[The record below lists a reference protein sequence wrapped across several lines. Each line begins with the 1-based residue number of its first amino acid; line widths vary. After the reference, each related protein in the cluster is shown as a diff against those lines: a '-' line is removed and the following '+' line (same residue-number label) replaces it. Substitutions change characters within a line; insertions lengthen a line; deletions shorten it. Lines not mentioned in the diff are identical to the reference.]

1 MTTTSMWI
9 NPQEI
14 ELIRKIIEEN
24 KIVYGF
30 QLIQASGSG
39 IGTTL
44 DIEFESE
51 VNGRQATIRIPITTE
66 ENW

>member
-1 MTTTSMWI
+1 MTTDMWV

-14 ELIRKIIEEN
+14 TIIQKIIEEN
-24 KIVYGF
+24 KIEF
-30 QLIQASGSG
+30 AFKLIQESGSG

-51 VNGRQATIRIPITTE
+51 VNGRQATIRIPITTSE
-66 ENW
+66 DW

>member
-1 MTTTSMWI
+1 MWI

-14 ELIRKIIEEN
+14 ELIQKIIEEN
-24 KIVYGF
+24 KIEF
-30 QLIQASGSG
+30 AFKLIQETESG
-39 IGTTL
+39 IGNIL
-44 DIEFESE
+44 HIEFESE